1 MARKRIVIIGAGFG
15 GLYCARALRRADAT
29 ITLIDRRNHHLFQP
43 LLYQVAT
50 GALAAPDIAAPVRK
64 ILRKQRNAEVMLA
77 EATGIDTPSRKVLLA
92 GGAIAYDYLVV
103 ATGATHSY
111 FGHDEWA
118 RFAPGLK
125 TIDDAF
131 DIRHRVLLA
140 FEQAEVEPDP
150 ARRAELTTFVIVGA
164 GPTGV
169 ELAGA
174 LAEIARKTLARDFRN
189 FDPAQSRVL
198 LLDAADRVLPTFPPK
213 LSASAARQLA
223 TLGIDV
229 RTGARVTAID
239 QAGVQLGDERI
250 ASRTVIWA
258 AGVQASPLGKALGAT
273 TDRAGRVLVEPDL
286 SLPSHPE
293 IFVIGDL
300 AAVRH
305 GDGWVPGVAPAAI
318 QMGWHTARNIRRRLK
333 GESTVPFK
341 YREIANVATIG
352 RRRGVADVRGL
363 RFSGA
368 LAWLLWLV
376 VHIFWLIGFR
386 NRVSVLFDWLWAYVT
401 WQRSARVILE
411 ETRTSPRPPSHEK

>member
-1 MARKRIVIIGAGFG
+1 MARKRVVIVGAGFG
-15 GLYCARALRRADAT
+15 GLYCARALKRADLRVT
-29 ITLIDRRNHHLFQP
+29 VVDRRNHHLFQP

-50 GALAAPDIAAPVRK
+50 AALTAPDIAAPVRK
-64 ILRKQRNAEVMLA
+64 ILRSQRNAEVMLA
-77 EATGIDTPSRKVLLA
+77 EATGVDLVARKVLLA
-92 GGAIAYDYLVV
+92 GGELDYDFLVI

-131 DIRHRVLLA
+131 EIRHRVLLA
-140 FEQAEVEPDP
+140 FEQAEIETDE
-150 ARRAELTTFVIVGA
+150 ARRKALTTFVIVGA

-174 LAEIARKTLARDFRN
+174 LAEIARKTMARDFRN
-189 FDPAQSRVL
+189 FDPARSRVL
-198 LLDAADRVLPTFPPK
+198 LLDATDRVLPAFPPQ
-213 LSASAARQLA
+213 LSASAAKQLE
-223 TLGIDV
+223 TLGVEV

-239 QAGVQLGDERI
+239 EAGVQLGDERI
-250 ASRTVIWA
+250 DARTVIWA
-258 AGVQASPLGKALGAT
+258 AGVQASPMGKALGAP

-286 SLPSHPE
+286 SVAGHPE
-293 IFVIGDL
+293 VFVIGDL
-300 AAVRH
+300 AAVKHR
-305 GDGWVPGVAPAAI
+305 DGWVPGVAPAAI

-333 GESTVPFK
+333 GDATVPF
-341 YREIANVATIG
+341 RHSEIANVATIG
-352 RRRGVADVRGL
+352 RRRGVADVKGL

-386 NRVSVLFDWLWAYVT
+386 NRVSVLFDWMWAYVT

-411 ETRTSPRPPSHEK
+411 ETRASRGTQVQ

>member
-1 MARKRIVIIGAGFG
+1 MARKRVVIVGAGFG
-15 GLYCARALRRADAT
+15 GLYCARALKRADLRVT
-29 ITLIDRRNHHLFQP
+29 VVDRRNHHLFQP

-50 GALAAPDIAAPVRK
+50 AALTAPDIAAPVRK
-64 ILRKQRNAEVMLA
+64 ILRSQRNAEVMLA
-77 EATGIDTPSRKVLLA
+77 EATGVDLVARKVLLA
-92 GGAIAYDYLVV
+92 GGELDYDFLVI

-131 DIRHRVLLA
+131 EIRHRVLLA
-140 FEQAEVEPDP
+140 FEQAEIETDE
-150 ARRAELTTFVIVGA
+150 ARRKALTTFVIVGA

-174 LAEIARKTLARDFRN
+174 LAEIARKTMARDFRN
-189 FDPAQSRVL
+189 FDPARSRVL
-198 LLDAADRVLPTFPPK
+198 LLDATDRVLPAFPPQ
-213 LSASAARQLA
+213 LSASAAKQLE
-223 TLGIDV
+223 TLGVEV

-239 QAGVQLGDERI
+239 EAGVQLGDERI
-250 ASRTVIWA
+250 DARTVIWA
-258 AGVQASPLGKALGAT
+258 AGVQASPMGKALGAP

-286 SLPSHPE
+286 SVAGHPE
-293 IFVIGDL
+293 VFVIGDL
-300 AAVRH
+300 AAVKHR
-305 GDGWVPGVAPAAI
+305 DGWVPGVAPAAI

-333 GESTVPFK
+333 GDATVPFR
-341 YREIANVATIG
+341 YSEIANVATIG
-352 RRRGVADVRGL
+352 RRRGVADVKGL

-386 NRVSVLFDWLWAYVT
+386 NRVSVLFDWMWAYVT

-411 ETRTSPRPPSHEK
+411 ETRASRGTQVQ

>member
-1 MARKRIVIIGAGFG
+1 MAGKRVVIVGAGFG
-15 GLYCARALRRADAT
+15 GLYCARALKRADLRVT
-29 ITLIDRRNHHLFQP
+29 VVDRRNHHLFQP

-50 GALAAPDIAAPVRK
+50 AALTAPDIAAPVRK
-64 ILRKQRNAEVMLA
+64 ILRSQRNAEVMLA
-77 EATGIDTPSRKVLLA
+77 EATGVDLVARKVLLA
-92 GGAIAYDYLVV
+92 GGELDYDFLVI

-125 TIDDAF
+125 TFDDAF
-131 DIRHRVLLA
+131 EIRHRVLLA
-140 FEQAEVEPDP
+140 FEQAEIETDE
-150 ARRAELTTFVIVGA
+150 ARRKALTTFVIVGA

-174 LAEIARKTLARDFRN
+174 LAEIARKTMARDFRN
-189 FDPAQSRVL
+189 FDPARSRVL
-198 LLDAADRVLPTFPPK
+198 LLDATDRVLPAFPPQ
-213 LSASAARQLA
+213 LSASAAKQLE
-223 TLGIDV
+223 TLGVEV

-239 QAGVQLGDERI
+239 EAGVQLGDERI
-250 ASRTVIWA
+250 DARTVIWA
-258 AGVQASPLGKALGAT
+258 AGVQASPMGKALGAP

-286 SLPSHPE
+286 SVPGHPDV
-293 IFVIGDL
+293 FVIGDL
-300 AAVRH
+300 AAVKHR
-305 GDGWVPGVAPAAI
+305 DGWVPGVAPAAI

-333 GESTVPFK
+333 GDATVPFR
-341 YREIANVATIG
+341 YSEIANVATIG
-352 RRRGVADVRGL
+352 RRRGVADVKGL

-386 NRVSVLFDWLWAYVT
+386 NRVSVLFDWMWAYVT

-411 ETRTSPRPPSHEK
+411 ETRTGRGTQVQ